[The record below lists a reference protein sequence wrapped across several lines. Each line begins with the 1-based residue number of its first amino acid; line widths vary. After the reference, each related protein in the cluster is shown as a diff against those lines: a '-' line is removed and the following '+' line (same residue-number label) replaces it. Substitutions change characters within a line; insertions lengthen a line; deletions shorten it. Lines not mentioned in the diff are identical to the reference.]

1 MIAAAAVE
9 GIAKYVLSADMICQI
24 YNNLIIKS
32 KFGLM
37 NVVIFHQGKQL
48 AGCADNAAGGRSLLE
63 TSYLVI

>member
-1 MIAAAAVE
+1 MIAAVAVE

-37 NVVIFHQGKQL
+37 NVVIFHRGKQL
-48 AGCADNAAGGRSLLE
+48 AARQSTMLE
-63 TSYLVI
+63 VDHYLKLHIL